1 MIRREGKGILVVLG
15 FIYPGQR
22 LYISC
27 LVVFVWLSFDIINA
41 KKDDH
46 LYQLAH
52 LVVYDWLQMV
62 INCLKTNQWSYTA
75 ENTR

>member
-1 MIRREGKGILVVLG
+1 MYIIAFYISILQKQFVKIIRREGKGILVVGIG

-27 LVVFVWLSFDIINA
+27 LAVFVWLSFDIINA

-46 LYQLAH
+46 C
-52 LVVYDWLQMV
+52 
-62 INCLKTNQWSYTA
+62 INRHIVFITDYKW
-75 ENTR
+75 